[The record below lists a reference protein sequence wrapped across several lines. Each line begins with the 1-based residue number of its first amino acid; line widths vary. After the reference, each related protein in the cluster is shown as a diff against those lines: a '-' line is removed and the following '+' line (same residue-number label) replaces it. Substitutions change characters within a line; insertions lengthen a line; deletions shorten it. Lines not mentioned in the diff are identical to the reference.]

1 MAKKQRV
8 RIGNSRPR
16 HNWDPDTIE
25 NTAGP
30 GSSSAST
37 TGEYSGDC
45 NAPASS
51 GGGVRTIEGVSKHSI
66 HEVGQVGSSFPGT
79 DSYGR
84 DMEGATFAEREKL
97 YVRYDLIEGLE
108 ESGMV
113 DDDGFP
119 LNDDDVTVRQYVYD
133 NPTKERESDGTLIRK
148 TEDSTILLPTH
159 DEEYFQHVFSWPTS
173 HPLRTRKIAGFIEE
187 TTTTVCTT
195 PASEGQDECTT
206 SVTDV
211 ILHPVERL
219 YDVNFTLADVDM
231 ELYQANPQ
239 GASQKGDKVWNYNQL
254 EFDPVTGQLQNPNGN
269 LRRKLGKPIIYYGDS
284 SSNAIFFNYV
294 PDNTIHTS
302 VVTHDFDDDN
312 NRDNSFNVTGNIT
325 VEPKN
330 RGDDGEGTNNRRNR
344 KHYEITFPKAI
355 NNTGNIR
362 IHFNRKKTASGISRE
377 RLFVSKIKQ
386 TGKKK
391 VKVWFE
397 TETGGNTFARE
408 WTVSLGGRETS
419 TVDVIGIGDTVN
431 GATVTNVV
439 NYMEE
444 VALLRTAV
452 RSQKKGVQD
461 PNITESDF
469 IALTNPDGTPQG
481 LTAFDYARTRSWI
494 KINDTTD
501 IEPGM
506 ELQGRGIKGKT
517 TTVTGVD
524 YFNNIVYI
532 SDTIKQKKL
541 KNLKFIDD
549 QCNHVSK
556 HTLCYATLSGG
567 NNFAIDTQY
576 QVSRNGVNTCS
587 IIAKAGKGILNRSA
601 VVGTWFSDVKHE
613 IEYQP
618 LFYGAD
624 PECEKELDS
633 DEYGE
638 YTLGTIIWDN
648 DTKTES
654 VYILTTPEDNL
665 AYTASQVHFALT
677 YAPIDKDT
685 LHTILDQA
693 KKEFKS
699 TTKDIEKR
707 FIVFNKVSEHCKVNL
722 GGKKAAAVIDDL
734 CRDDIRPTYFN
745 MYDPITE
752 QSALDVNLTGLQNN
766 ILDYCAATNPTL
778 NPALQGAEIAAQNS
792 TVLPEEYY
800 KQFVTN
806 ENSLIN
812 RLRSGFDIV
821 ESTRPKNKIKN
832 LPPQIVGEDQSGRT
846 FTSSSFR
853 NLPPKTDRVSYFC
866 NDLVVTDDKYLN
878 PILNLDPQTT
888 INQPKIIL
896 RSKPMWTASNSGQ
909 TWTIT
914 INTAAGPLTTT
925 MSVTVNND
933 ANGHVGNITTSN
945 GPSATNTV
953 VQGICTITSTINWIP
968 LRSKSARSN
977 AIFCTRDAFPDVYT
991 IATNIGRP
999 PGGDHN
1005 DPYAKT
1011 DMRDI
1016 RYKERPKDDDGEY
1029 INTMLS
1035 LPTHAVYPAI
1045 VWEHNVNYQQDFFKM
1060 LEFRLEEHSQLIG
1073 ETIENKGN
1081 PYIDRA
1087 VTTKLRKDLKVGDTS
1102 ITVDSTGE
1110 FLSSGYLIIPKYT
1123 QKIVSLETGNN
1134 NGYYTYSGEEIIY
1147 YGSKTETTFND
1158 IQRGMFGTTS
1168 GFEEIIS
1175 VESVEEGV
1183 RYKIATLGSSNWKKI
1198 GAGKNPSVG
1207 DVFTATKH
1215 DGVGTGTVTVFGT
1228 TSDET
1233 PDEKLLTG
1241 LEAVPKVAVISSY
1254 EKGFSIA
1261 QHSVFSLKY

>member
-25 NTAGP
+25 NTGAEI
-30 GSSSAST
+30 T
-37 TGEYSGDC
+37 
-45 NAPASS
+45 
-51 GGGVRTIEGVSKHSI
+51 GVSKHSI

-97 YVRYDLIEGLE
+97 YARYDLIDGLK
-108 ESGMV
+108 ESAML

-119 LNDDDVTVRQYVYD
+119 LSDDDVTISQYVYD
-133 NPTKERESDGTLIRK
+133 NPTQERESDGTLIRK

-187 TTTTVCTT
+187 ICTSVCTVTDENGNESTETNTTTR
-195 PASEGQDECTT
+195 
-206 SVTDV
+206 
-211 ILHPVERL
+211 ILPQERE
-219 YDVNFTLADVDM
+219 YNVNFTLADVDM
-231 ELYQANPQ
+231 EIYQANPQ
-239 GASQKGDKVWNYNQL
+239 GASKKGDKVWNYNQL
-254 EFDPVTGQLQNPNGN
+254 QFDPVTGQLQNPNGD

-362 IHFNRKKTASGISRE
+362 IHFNRKQTAAGGNRE

-397 TETGGNTFARE
+397 SEFGQNTFARE

-419 TVDVIGIGDTVN
+419 TIDVIGIGDTVN

-444 VALLRTAV
+444 VALLRTV
-452 RSQKKGVQD
+452 VKSQKKGVQD

-469 IALTNPDGTPQG
+469 IALLNQRGDASQG
-481 LTAFDYARTRSWI
+481 LTSLDYARTRSWI

-501 IEPGM
+501 IDRGM
-506 ELQGRGIKGKT
+506 DVQGRGIKGKT

-524 YFNNIVYI
+524 YVNNIVYI

-624 PECEKELDS
+624 PDCEKELDS

-707 FIVFNKVSEHCKVNL
+707 FIVFNKVSEHCKVTL
-722 GGKKAAAVIDDL
+722 GGKKAAAVIDDI
-734 CRDDIRPTYFN
+734 CRDDIKPTYFN

-766 ILDYCAATNPTL
+766 ILDYCAATNPTI

-821 ESTRPKNKIKN
+821 ESTRPKNKVKN

-853 NLPPKTDRVSYFC
+853 NLPPKTDRVAYFC

-909 TWTIT
+909 TWPIT
-914 INTAAGPLTTT
+914 INSAAGPLQTS

-945 GPSATNTV
+945 GPSDTATAIVGN
-953 VQGICTITSTINWIP
+953 CTITCTINWIP
-968 LRSKSARSN
+968 LKSKSNRSN
-977 AIFCTRDAFPDVYT
+977 AIFCTRDAFPNVYT

-1029 INTMLS
+1029 INDMLS
-1035 LPTHAVYPAI
+1035 LPTHAIYPAI
-1045 VWEHNVNYQQDFFKM
+1045 IWEHNVNYQQDFFKM

-1102 ITVDSTGE
+1102 ITVDSTAE

-1168 GFEEIIS
+1168 GFEEIVS

-1183 RYKIATLGSSNWKKI
+1183 TYRIATLGSSNWKKI

-1207 DVFTATKH
+1207 DIFTATKH
-1215 DGVGTGTVTVFGT
+1215 DGIGTGTVTVFGT
-1228 TSDET
+1228 TPDAT

-1254 EKGFSIA
+1254 ETGFSIA